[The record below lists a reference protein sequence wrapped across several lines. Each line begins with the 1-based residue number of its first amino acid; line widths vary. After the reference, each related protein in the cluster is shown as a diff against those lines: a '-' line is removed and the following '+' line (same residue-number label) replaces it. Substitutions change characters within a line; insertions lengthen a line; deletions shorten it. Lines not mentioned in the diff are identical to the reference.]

1 MKQVWELNGGT
12 MVLTH
17 WEELSNPSL
26 ISNTLPR
33 ETLHNKNASTYLGR
47 KMWDYERLK
56 RPKKGFAFKRKKQE
70 FIMFRVSHNR
80 HFYTE
85 IKAKCWV
92 KSSEPLNRISKIE
105 YSFFFLNGE
114 FKTIEAI
121 KYCKMWKES
130 TKGFSHFSHISFTNH
145 CPSLWNMHRTTGKF

>member
-1 MKQVWELNGGT
+1 MKQVGELNGGT
-12 MVLTH
+12 LVLTH

-33 ETLHNKNASTYLGR
+33 ETLYIKNACIYLRR
-47 KMWDYERLK
+47 KMWDYERLEET
-56 RPKKGFAFKRKKQE
+56 RKGFAFKRKKKE
-70 FIMFRVSHNR
+70 FTTLRVSHNR

-105 YSFFFLNGE
+105 YSFLFLNWK
-114 FKTIEAI
+114 FKSNKT
-121 KYCKMWKES
+121 
-130 TKGFSHFSHISFTNH
+130 
-145 CPSLWNMHRTTGKF
+145 L